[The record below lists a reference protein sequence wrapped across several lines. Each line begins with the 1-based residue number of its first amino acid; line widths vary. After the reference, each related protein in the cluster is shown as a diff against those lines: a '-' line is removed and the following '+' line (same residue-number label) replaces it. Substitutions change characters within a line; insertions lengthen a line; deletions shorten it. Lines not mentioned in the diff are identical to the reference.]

1 VIIGGNAGPYV
12 FDREAAALLGRAAS
26 VMAKRA
32 GGSLLISTSSRTPR
46 HTIDALEAAI
56 SVPAELYRWT
66 PDAAENPY
74 FGYLA
79 LADAFIVTC
88 ESMSMLAEAC
98 STCKPVHMFDLDT
111 GPQLRWPLLEGLI
124 DDVPVSSWSRRLR
137 RLRFQ
142 PLVYRTA
149 MVTGPRR
156 LTRDT
161 RIIQRQLI
169 AAGRAVW
176 PGQDFPP
183 GPPPPPLD
191 DVARAAARVK
201 ALFEADDSAAGD
213 ARAGAARSS
222 AAA

>member
-1 VIIGGNAGPYV
+1 MVGGNAGPYV
-12 FDREAAALLGRAAS
+12 LDAEAATLLGRAAS
-26 VMAKRA
+26 AFAAHA
-32 GGSLLISTSSRTPR
+32 GGSLLVTTSARTPAAA
-46 HTIDALEAAI
+46 TDALAAALEG
-56 SVPAELYRWT
+56 PHQLFRWT
-66 PDAAENPY
+66 PEAAADNPY

-79 LADAFIVTC
+79 VADQFIVTC

-98 STCKPVHMFDLDT
+98 STRKPVHMFDLDT
-111 GPQLRWPLLEGLI
+111 GPQLRWPLLASLLGEMPPTSLT
-124 DDVPVSSWSRRLR
+124 RRLR

-176 PGQDFPP
+176 LGLDFPP

-191 DVARAAARVK
+191 DVERAAARVK
-201 ALFEADDSAAGD
+201 ALFAEGERGPAEA
-213 ARAGAARSS
+213 RRSP

>member
-1 VIIGGNAGPYV
+1 L
-12 FDREAAALLGRAAS
+12 F
-26 VMAKRA
+26 
-32 GGSLLISTSSRTPR
+32 
-46 HTIDALEAAI
+46 
-56 SVPAELYRWT
+56 RWT
-66 PDAAENPY
+66 PAAAADNPY

-79 LADAFIVTC
+79 IADSFIVTC

-111 GPQLRWPLLEGLI
+111 GPQLRWPLLASLLGEMPPTSLT
-124 DDVPVSSWSRRLR
+124 RRLR

-176 PGQDFPP
+176 LGQDFPP

-191 DVARAAARVK
+191 DAVRAAARVK
-201 ALFEADDSAAGD
+201 ALFAEGERGPAEA
-213 ARAGAARSS
+213 RRSP

>member
-1 VIIGGNAGPYV
+1 
-12 FDREAAALLGRAAS
+12 
-26 VMAKRA
+26 
-32 GGSLLISTSSRTPR
+32 
-46 HTIDALEAAI
+46 
-56 SVPAELYRWT
+56 
-66 PDAAENPY
+66 
-74 FGYLA
+74 
-79 LADAFIVTC
+79 
-88 ESMSMLAEAC
+88 MLTEAC

-111 GPQLRWPLLEGLI
+111 GPELRWPLLASLTGQ
-124 DDVPVSSWSRRLR
+124 VPATSWSRRLR

-176 PGQDFPP
+176 LGQDFPP

-201 ALFEADDSAAGD
+201 ALFAAGDSAAADAPRPRPAPRQRPRTNGRSGG
-213 ARAGAARSS
+213 ARAAPG
-222 AAA
+222 

>member
-1 VIIGGNAGPYV
+1 MPPT
-12 FDREAAALLGRAAS
+12 
-26 VMAKRA
+26 
-32 GGSLLISTSSRTPR
+32 SLT
-46 HTIDALEAAI
+46 
-56 SVPAELYRWT
+56 
-66 PDAAENPY
+66 
-74 FGYLA
+74 
-79 LADAFIVTC
+79 
-88 ESMSMLAEAC
+88 
-98 STCKPVHMFDLDT
+98 
-111 GPQLRWPLLEGLI
+111 
-124 DDVPVSSWSRRLR
+124 RRLR

-176 PGQDFPP
+176 LGQDFPP

-191 DVARAAARVK
+191 DVERAVERVR
-201 ALFEADDSAAGD
+201 ALFTEGD
-213 ARAGAARSS
+213 GGPAEVREPETRSS